1 MKKINFTDHIL
12 KTIKG
17 FIKSLKESKN
27 INSVELKENY
37 FNQLKENNIKIGDGM
52 KSLRV
57 MMTGKISGPD
67 LFTILEIIKRDILII
82 RLEKSIKII
91 ND

>member
-1 MKKINFTDHIL
+1 
-12 KTIKG
+12 
-17 FIKSLKESKN
+17 
-27 INSVELKENY
+27 
-37 FNQLKENNIKIGDGM
+37 M

>member
-1 MKKINFTDHIL
+1 
-12 KTIKG
+12 
-17 FIKSLKESKN
+17 
-27 INSVELKENY
+27 
-37 FNQLKENNIKIGDGM
+37 
-52 KSLRV
+52 
-57 MMTGKISGPD
+57 MTGKISGPD